1 MVDHRP
7 ESLDDDLPHHDDHDE
22 DDDDDVSCSAAG
34 PVITVAVEPMFGLV
48 SAPPSPQPPL
58 SLVHF
63 CKTHNNWDHQHKDNI
78 LDKLP

>member
-48 SAPPSPQPPL
+48 SAPPSPQPPPL
-58 SLVHF
+58 SGTFLQN
-63 CKTHNNWDHQHKDNI
+63 TQQ
-78 LDKLP
+78 LGPPTLG